1 MTKRAIIGQVGLAL
15 LVAAACSSSPEKNK
29 DAGVPSTPGN
39 STGGNMGIVV
49 PQDGGDLDAQAPPEQ
64 PQVDMVQVD
73 SVAGVEDACSGIAKG
88 TEPKPVVLQM
98 VVDVSSSM
106 GLPAPNTTATKW
118 SITRDALVGAMGSL
132 PESVWIGVQFFPNK
146 RTDTYSA
153 TPQQPHT
160 ACVNQANNVGI
171 APLGPPG
178 SGQRAAIDSAFGA
191 ITLVTGAGT
200 PTLDAYLLALQ
211 PIYNS
216 TNLPTDQFTLLIT
229 DGQPTYAEFCVGDG
243 VPHVSNP
250 SLQDLTDPIVNQI
263 GVANAAGIQ
272 TFVIGS
278 PGSEVGADTSIDA
291 RPWMSRA
298 ARAGGTDLAGC
309 VDTGPNFCHF
319 DMSQSQDFAGDLGL
333 ALQKIANTLVTCFY
347 DVPAVDGATIDV
359 SKTSLYFTAGDQT
372 VWVLTQN
379 LSATC
384 DLGWHYTDAT
394 KTQIE
399 ICGKTCDK
407 IRSDPGASMDVLF
420 GCESPVVV
428 Q

>member
-146 RTDTYSA
+146 RTDTYFA

-160 ACVNQANNVGI
+160 ACVNQANNVDI

-178 SGQRAAIDSAFGA
+178 SGQRLAIDSAFGA

-211 PIYNS
+211 PIYNA

-243 VPHVSNP
+243 VPHASNP

-278 PGSEVGADTSIDA
+278 PGSEVSADTSIDA

-298 ARAGGTDLAGC
+298 ARAGGTDLPGC

-333 ALQKIANTLVTCFY
+333 ALQQIANTVVPCIY
-347 DVPAVDGATIDV
+347 DVVPPDGGQIDTALINV
-359 SKTSLYFTAGDQT
+359 FYTSNSQRYL
-372 VWVLTQN
+372 VNQN
-379 LSATC
+379 QSSGAC
-384 DLGWHYTDAT
+384 EVGWHFADAA

-399 ICGKTCDK
+399 ICGSTCDQ
-407 IRSDPGASMDVLF
+407 IRRDPGATMDLFYGCQVL
-420 GCESPVVV
+420 GVVT
-428 Q
+428 